1 VAESGGIPGRRPVF
15 PAFRRQFTKDGEEYF
30 TLWDQPL
37 GPDGVCETVKAAGR
51 AVGLED
57 LATHDLRRTLAQ
69 IMLDQGYTLRDIAD
83 MLGHESVGTTEA
95 YLRKN
100 MARGVKVG
108 KRLSLRTA

>member
-1 VAESGGIPGRRPVF
+1 M
-15 PAFRRQFTKDGEEYF
+15 
-30 TLWDQPL
+30 
-37 GPDGVCETVKAAGR
+37 
-51 AVGLED
+51 AVGFED

-95 YLRKN
+95 YLQKN